1 MDGAQPLGSR
11 WECRSLRAFFLIPC
25 SLFWVA
31 WRGSIRGSQESEHP
45 SWRTYCVNAALLVAV
60 TATLTSMAFIFSWLL
75 SGGSPHGM
83 DPSPGLWK
91 SLGPIIKWTLVAS
104 VAFVALGKG
113 KGRFLVL
120 KWAVADVFAVAM
132 VYMLQMD

>member
-1 MDGAQPLGSR
+1 
-11 WECRSLRAFFLIPC
+11 
-25 SLFWVA
+25 
-31 WRGSIRGSQESEHP
+31 
-45 SWRTYCVNAALLVAV
+45 
-60 TATLTSMAFIFSWLL
+60 
-75 SGGSPHGM
+75 M